1 MDRQKYLLDKGEL
14 IFLTKIMEP
23 SVKISGIV
31 KKYQQV
37 TALDHISLSVEKGE
51 IFGFIGPDGAGKTTL
66 FRILTT
72 LLIPD
77 EGEAFVEGF
86 HTVKD
91 YKKIRQIVGYMP
103 SRFSLYQD
111 LSVEENLNFFAS
123 IFKSSVKENYHLIR
137 DIYQQI
143 EPFKTRPAGK
153 LSGGMKQKL
162 ALSCALIHKPVILF
176 LDEPTT
182 GVDAVSR
189 KEFWDMLG
197 KLKEEGITILVS
209 TPYMDEASR
218 CDRVA
223 LIQEGKILSVNSPQG
238 IVKSY
243 ENLLLAVKS
252 GNMYQLLFDILE
264 YPGTIRA
271 YRSGEF
277 IHAAVK
283 KKNKQEENLKDYLIG
298 SGHENLII
306 KSIIPSVEDSFMALM
321 NSPHPVPPPI
331 GGGSKRGGQPNDQ

>member
-1 MDRQKYLLDKGEL
+1 MQH
-14 IFLTKIMEP
+14 
-23 SVKISGIV
+23 SVNISGIV
-31 KKYQQV
+31 KKYNDI

-72 LLIPD
+72 LLLPD
-77 EGEAFVEGF
+77 EGEAFVEGY

-91 YKKIRQIVGYMP
+91 YRKIRQIVGYMP
-103 SRFSLYQD
+103 GRFSLYQD

-123 IFKSSVKENYHLIR
+123 IFKASVKDNYYLIK

-143 EPFKTRPAGK
+143 EPFRNRPAGK

-197 KLKEEGITILVS
+197 KLKTEGITILVS

-223 LIQEGKILSVNSPQG
+223 LIQEGRIMSVDSPAG
-238 IVKSY
+238 IVSSY
-243 ENLLLAVKS
+243 ENQLLAIKS
-252 GNMYQLLFDILE
+252 KNMYRLLFDVLDF
-264 YPGTIRA
+264 PGIIRA
-271 YRSGEF
+271 YRSGEY
-277 IHAAVK
+277 IHAAMTDTEVQDVLRKFLLEKGHGAIEVK
-283 KKNKQEENLKDYLIG
+283 PVVPD
-298 SGHENLII
+298 
-306 KSIIPSVEDSFMALM
+306 VEDCFMALM
-321 NSPHPVPPPI
+321 
-331 GGGSKRGGQPNDQ
+331 K

>member
-1 MDRQKYLLDKGEL
+1 MVS
-14 IFLTKIMEP
+14 
-23 SVKISGIV
+23 SVSISGIV
-31 KKYQQV
+31 KKYNDI
-37 TALDHISLSVEKGE
+37 TALNHISLSVEKGE

-91 YKKIRQIVGYMP
+91 YKKIREIVGYMP
-103 SRFSLYQD
+103 GRFSLYQD
-111 LSVEENLNFFAS
+111 LSVEENLKFFAS
-123 IFKSSVKENYHLIR
+123 IFKTKISENYHLIK
-137 DIYQQI
+137 DIYRQI

-162 ALSCALIHKPVILF
+162 ALSCALIHKPVVLF

-197 KLKEEGITILVS
+197 NLRAEGITILVS

-223 LIQEGKILSVNSPQG
+223 LIQEGKILGVDTPAG
-238 IVKSY
+238 IISLF
-243 ENLLLAVKS
+243 ENHLLAVKS
-252 GNMYQLLFDILE
+252 ANMYKLLFDVLD
-264 YPGTIRA
+264 YSGTLRA
-271 YRSGEF
+271 YRSGEY
-277 IHAAVK
+277 IHMVL
-283 KKNKQEENLKDYLIG
+283 KNEGTNDENIRRFLAEKGDENVVLKEIVPD
-298 SGHENLII
+298 
-306 KSIIPSVEDSFMALM
+306 VEDCFMALM
-321 NSPHPVPPPI
+321 NRPLPMTT
-331 GGGSKRGGQPNDQ
+331 